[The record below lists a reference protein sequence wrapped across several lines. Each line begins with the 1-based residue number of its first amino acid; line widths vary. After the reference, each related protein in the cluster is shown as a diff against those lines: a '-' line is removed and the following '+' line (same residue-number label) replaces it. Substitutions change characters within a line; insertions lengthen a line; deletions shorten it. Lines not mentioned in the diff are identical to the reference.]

1 MKNKKKALLL
11 GIISALSITNY
22 KYKNNLKN
30 ERNNNTYDNIYD
42 NSSNIELNLYNPLT
56 DYVLVNEDTL
66 LYNKENEI
74 ISTIDK
80 GTKVSVI
87 GSKGNMY
94 LITLENGVTGYINK
108 LFVNKVDNKVSNDK
122 LSKPLDKKVYT
133 FLNENRGK
141 YVQIPKELRNQLGL
155 KMDGYVQIP
164 ENIDLD
170 REIPLIVNL
179 PGDKFG
185 ASAEGNGLTAC
196 FIKSM
201 TSGKYRTNAAI
212 IYTPFGWATVE
223 HYDEKNYVLRYKSE
237 LLQHDIEIVA
247 DKFNINKEAI
257 SLMGYSN
264 GGFAALGLTKANP
277 NYYSAAAICGADLNG
292 FNITVDDIEK
302 SKNSTTYIW
311 FIGSSD
317 VSMGVNVNS
326 LKEYNEMKKRG
337 INTIYYSIKGAGH
350 GATCSTY
357 STDELIND
365 LARIRKG
372 EKYKLPKD
380 IIEVEYKEFEASSI
394 DGDRKPANYY
404 IMLSKSYNDNVT
416 LKHK

>member
-11 GIISALSITNY
+11 GIISALSITSH

-30 ERNNNTYDNIYD
+30 DRNNNTYD

-56 DYVLVNEDTL
+56 DYVLVNEDTVI
-66 LYNKENEI
+66 YNKDNEI

-80 GTKVSVI
+80 GTKLSVI

-94 LITLENGVTGYINK
+94 LITLENGVTGYINRS
-108 LFVNKVDNKVSNDK
+108 FVDNVNIIASNDK
-122 LSKPLDKKVYT
+122 LSKPLDKNVYD

-141 YVQIPKELRNQLGL
+141 YVQIPKELRKQLGL

-170 REIPLIVNL
+170 KEIPLIVNL

-185 ASAEGNGLTAC
+185 TSGEGNGLTAC

-223 HYDEKNYVLRYKSE
+223 HYDEKNYVLKYKAE

-247 DKFNINKEAI
+247 DNFNINKEAI

-277 NYYSAAAICGADLNG
+277 NYYAAAAVCGADLNG

-317 VSMGVNVNS
+317 VSMGVNANS
-326 LKEYNEMKKRG
+326 LKEYNEMKRRG

-365 LARIRKG
+365 LAHIRKG
-372 EKYKLPKD
+372 EKYNFPKD

-394 DGDRKPANYY
+394 DGEGKPANYY